1 MSKKKYNELPLGTV
15 VKLIAYD
22 ESVVFSGGNKAG
34 EVGMIVG
41 YGAGSGSYLF
51 YEIRLATGRYEI
63 TQNFNFEVIA

>member
-22 ESVVFSGGNKAG
+22 ESVVFSGGNN
-34 EVGMIVG
+34 VGMIVG

-51 YEIRLATGRYEI
+51 YEIRLVTGRYEI